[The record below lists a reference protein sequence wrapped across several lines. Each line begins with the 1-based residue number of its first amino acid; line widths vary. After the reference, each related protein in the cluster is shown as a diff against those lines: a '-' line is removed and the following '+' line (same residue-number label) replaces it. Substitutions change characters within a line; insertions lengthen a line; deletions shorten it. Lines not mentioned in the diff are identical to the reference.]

1 MKFKRPAQTA
11 DSACLHPSIVV
22 FVVFVLGAPNGA
34 PCLQLNKNYLW
45 CDLTRAKRVF
55 LHPCLQKKKK
65 EEEGKGHA
73 YVRVASNDR
82 KNLSQNITDENS
94 LAIWQF
100 KKKKKKFVIW
110 YRIRIAKF
118 IIRRCSFGVI
128 LDDKMLKLKMK
139 IVFQR
144 IKNWKTR
151 PFGRQGLNLGN
162 LRKSVTIQKVWQNIY

>member
-65 EEEGKGHA
+65 KGRDTLTCA
-73 YVRVASNDR
+73 LQATTGRIFRRILLTRIV
-82 KNLSQNITDENS
+82 
-94 LAIWQF
+94 WQF
-100 KKKKKKFVIW
+100 DSSKKKKKFVIW

-118 IIRRCSFGVI
+118 IIRRCSFGII